1 MKKLNFILPM
11 MTLLAMILGCGE
23 IKTKPKVWKKARAM
37 TERLD
42 HPNALA
48 SDEKF
53 IYFITGGTV
62 ASRNEG
68 TNNVM
73 KMPLDGDAAAPT
85 ILFKGGDII
94 PDAETIALDEN
105 YVYFSANGLRRAPK
119 KGGEATLLTKAF
131 IAWEIVVDKDNVYW
145 MPFVGEGMP
154 PAPVY
159 SVPKTGGEPKT
170 MTDPRPSANG
180 LCLDEKF
187 LYWIQT
193 DGIYKTGKQ
202 GGANIEKIYSIPP
215 DGEIVSDLKNDADN
229 FYFLQVKS
237 RKLMKLS
244 KSGGEAKELAKDVG
258 QFWLGD
264 KEIVFQRWVYSSD
277 MAIMKIDKNGEG
289 ETELDVD
296 GYLSALTVSKSKIYL
311 SDIVK
316 IYELEKF

>member
-1 MKKLNFILPM
+1 MKKINFILPV
-11 MTLLAMILGCGE
+11 MTILAMLLGCGE
-23 IKTKPKVWKKARAM
+23 IKTKPKEWKRARAI

-42 HPNALA
+42 HPNALVA
-48 SDEKF
+48 DENF
-53 IYFITGGTV
+53 VYFVTGGTV

-73 KMPLDGDAAAPT
+73 KLPIEGGAAA

-94 PDAETIALDEN
+94 PDSETIALDED

-119 KGGEATLLTKAF
+119 TGGEATLLTKAF

-159 SVPKTGGEPKT
+159 SIPKTGGEPKT
-170 MTDPRPSANG
+170 VTDPRPSANG
-180 LCLDEKF
+180 LCLDENF

-193 DGIYKTGKQ
+193 DGIYKTGKK
-202 GGANIEKIYSIPP
+202 GDGDIEKIYSMPAE
-215 DGEIVSDLKNDADN
+215 GEIASDLKTDADN

-237 RKLMKLS
+237 GSLMKLS
-244 KSGGEAKELAKDVG
+244 KSGGEAKEFARDVG
-258 QFWLGD
+258 QFRLGD
-264 KEIVFQRWVYSSD
+264 KEIVFQRRVHSSE

-289 ETELDVD
+289 EIELDAG
-296 GYLSALTVSKSKIYL
+296 GYLSALTVGKSKIYL